1 MIEGG
6 LVLRLRSAAECV
18 DLGLALLRTDAGI
31 IVRAI
36 LPWGILF
43 SMLLLAVWYW
53 NPFVGVPLALGLGG
67 LLQAPVVQVVA
78 ARAIGAVPTWG
89 FRSGAAAIWRLGLFS
104 ALPTLVA
111 TLSFLIPPVALITWS
126 YLSFLP
132 EILLVEQHPQPYK
145 RLLALNQR
153 GSGRSLVARFWMVM
167 VVMYAG
173 LAAELSAQFLIKD
186 VFQAGAPWG
195 SLMDGAITP
204 FFLLG
209 LMFSFP
215 LWALIRF
222 SLYLD
227 NRTRSESL
235 DVFFALWTASQG
247 RGR

>member
-1 MIEGG
+1 MIDGG

-18 DLGLALLRTDAGI
+18 DLGLALFRADAGI

-36 LPWGILF
+36 LPWVILF
-43 SMLLLAVWYW
+43 SILLLAVWYW
-53 NPFVGVPLALGLGG
+53 NPFAGIPLALGLGG

-89 FRSGAAAIWRLGLFS
+89 LRQGAAAIWRLGLFS
-104 ALPTLVA
+104 ILPVLIA
-111 TLSFLIPPVALITWS
+111 SLSFLIPPLALLTWS

-153 GSGRSLVARFWMVM
+153 GSGRSLVARFWMV
-167 VVMYAG
+167 VLVMYGG
-173 LAAELSAQFLIKD
+173 LASELSAQFLLNDI
-186 VFQAGAPWG
+186 FQARSPWG
-195 SLMDGAITP
+195 SLSNGEVTP
-204 FFLLG
+204 FLLLG

-235 DVFFALWTASQG
+235 DVFFALWTSSQG
-247 RGR
+247 EIR